1 MCMCFRG
8 GTLKGAMILV
18 LLHFSDIFYGYYQID
33 WSKNHIEAIL
43 YHIITKQISTTIF
56 FLMPIKQLE
65 KGNFVSL

>member
-8 GTLKGAMILV
+8 GALKGAMIPV

-33 WSKNHIEAIL
+33 WSKNHIEAII
-43 YHIITKQISTTIF
+43 HIITKQISTTIF